1 MEKHTN
7 ILVECPELIA
17 SVRVGVLEPLKP
29 FIENGKCKVVF
40 KRTVDIRRRDIA
52 WCDILI
58 CVRGS
63 EQATLNIIEAAKKAG
78 RFVIY
83 FLDDD
88 LLHIPDDISCSAYF
102 SNLEIK
108 NCIIKCIEYSDVSW
122 CVNNLIAEKYSIY
135 SKKKWVVSK
144 VPVTM
149 ENVYFPK
156 GMINIIYAGSVDHTE
171 TVRKYIAP
179 VVKKLHDEFMDVAT
193 FTFIGV
199 NPKLEELKNVTYIK
213 YFEEYDEYKKFTKNG
228 KFSIGLAPLNIG
240 EFYKCKYYNKFIEY
254 TSVGA
259 VGVYSN
265 SEPYTLIIEDGKNG
279 FLCDNTFESWYGK
292 LKYLI
297 LHQEVLENVFECAK
311 NNIKNEFSYEE
322 VASKLEADIKELTMY
337 KAPAISYRKL
347 DLINSRYT
355 FYFNRIKQIW
365 ESYKF
370 GIVIV
375 LPYKVC
381 KKVFKFVC
389 GGKNY

>member
-7 ILVECPELIA
+7 ILVECLELIA

-29 FIENGKCKVVF
+29 FVENGKCNVVF
-40 KRTVDIRRRDIA
+40 KRTVDIRRKDIA
-52 WCDILI
+52 WCDVLI

-63 EQATLNIIEAAKKAG
+63 EQATLNIVQAAKRAG
-78 RFVIY
+78 RFIIY

-88 LLHIPDDISCSAYF
+88 LLNIPDNISCATYF
-102 SNLEIK
+102 SNPKIR
-108 NCIIKCIEYSDVSW
+108 NYIIKCIEYSDINW
-122 CVNNLIAEKYSIY
+122 CVNNLIAEKYGIY
-135 SKKKWVVSK
+135 SKNKWVVSK
-144 VPVTM
+144 VPVEM
-149 ENVYFPK
+149 ENVYLPK
-156 GMINIIYAGSVDHTE
+156 DIINILYAGSVDHTE
-171 TVRKYIAP
+171 TVRKYIVP
-179 VVKKLHDEFMDVAT
+179 VVEKLHDEFRDSVT

-199 NPKLEELKNVTYIK
+199 DPKLEGLKNVTYIK
-213 YFEEYDEYKKFTKNG
+213 YFEEYDEYKNFTKNG

-297 LHQEVLENVFECAK
+297 LHQEVLENVFEYAK
-311 NNIKNEFSYEE
+311 DNIKNKFSYDE
-322 VASKLEADIKELTMY
+322 VASKLETDIKELVSY
-337 KAPAISYRKL
+337 KAPLIDYRKIK
-347 DLINSRYT
+347 LINNKYT
-355 FYFNRIKQIW
+355 FYINRLKQIW
-365 ESYKF
+365 ENYKS

-381 KKVFKFVC
+381 KKVFKFLC

>member
-1 MEKHTN
+1 MEKRIN
-7 ILVECPELIA
+7 ILVECLELIA

-29 FIENGKCKVVF
+29 FVENSKCNIVF
-40 KRTVDIRRRDIA
+40 KRTVDIRRKDIA

-63 EQATLNIIEAAKKAG
+63 EQATLNIVEAAKKAG
-78 RFVIY
+78 RFIIY

-88 LLHIPDDISCSAYF
+88 LLNIPDNISCSNYF
-102 SNLEIK
+102 LNPETR

-122 CVNNLIAEKYSIY
+122 CVNNLIAKKYGVY
-135 SKKKWVVSK
+135 SKNKWVVSR
-144 VPVTM
+144 VPVEM
-149 ENVYFPK
+149 ENVCLSK
-156 GMINIIYAGSVDHTE
+156 NTINILYAGSVDHTE
-171 TVRKYIAP
+171 SVRKYIVP
-179 VVKKLHDEFMDVAT
+179 VVEKLHDEFMNVVT

-199 NPKLEELKNVTYIK
+199 DPKLEELKNVTYIK
-213 YFEEYDEYKKFTKNG
+213 YFDQYDEYKKFTKNG
-228 KFSIGLAPLNIG
+228 NFSIGLAPLNTG

-279 FLCDNTFESWYGK
+279 FLCDNTFESWYDK

-297 LHQEVLENVFECAK
+297 LNQEVLENVFECAK
-311 NNIKNEFSYEE
+311 DNIKNEFSYDE
-322 VASKLEADIKELTMY
+322 VASKLETDIKELISY
-337 KAPAISYRKL
+337 KAPTIDYRKIK
-347 DLINSRYT
+347 LINSR
-355 FYFNRIKQIW
+355 FMFCISRVRQIW
-365 ESYKF
+365 GSYKF
-370 GIVIV
+370 RIVII

-381 KKVFKFVC
+381 KKVFKFLC